1 MPVGCV
7 PLQRTMFGGLFTR
20 RCNKPLNN
28 MAKQFNARLSP
39 ALDSLDKELDG
50 VIFYINVYDTL
61 LDIIQNPEKYGEF
74 ILQIQLYNFSIL

>member
-1 MPVGCV
+1 
-7 PLQRTMFGGLFTR
+7 
-20 RCNKPLNN
+20 

-39 ALDSLDKELDG
+39 ALDSLDKDLDG

-61 LDIIQNPEKYGEF
+61 LDIIQNPEKYGKF